1 MSAKDSIDLVAEKY
15 RADISLPETE
25 DYWEKITKGFIALK
39 TCCQDGA
46 FSSTTEVV
54 KIIKSFH
61 SALTHS
67 LLSERTRLC
76 LAALDLIESVASACD
91 SDFEP
96 LLPQFFPTL
105 MTLTGR
111 TNKLVIN
118 RTKSCLL
125 QLVESTHSPSVLPHF
140 ASYLQEKSATMRLI
154 SAECALAYMKCCNPP
169 DLEKESRAVEIENIL
184 RKTARDANA
193 DVRKVGRDIFGA
205 YKILLPDR
213 VDRFTAPLTPTMRKY
228 LDIKSTASQPVASSA
243 LSRVKSMS
251 ALSTAA
257 QEGKRPVAKHSR
269 TNSVATS
276 KAPERN
282 PPAPQPVVRP
292 ASSMAAT
299 RPTRP
304 QEAAKPA
311 VRPES
316 SRQALTASSKS
327 TTGPSRVLS
336 SSVAAS
342 KQPIGRARPAPAAP
356 QRTLSRPALASSTS
370 TTLASS
376 GPRRVPLPD
385 SSQSTGP
392 ALMQKK
398 PLSRPASQQSN
409 VATDAVGRPNSQQS
423 RPIRPTSK
431 PTSAPKPG
439 SSTQAS
445 RAMPPPK
452 TKADGS
458 ALGEPSKASR
468 PVKRLGEAA
477 EPAKRAANLGD
488 SSKTSRPVKRVP
500 EASTGAKETA
510 EPAKRPARTQGGLM
524 QPTASQLAK
533 VKALVIQKAA
543 KKPAAVPAKPSSRP
557 NPATA
562 STNVLN
568 KSTKA
573 NIARAGES
581 TKTAKTTKASPPVVP
596 EAVPLPPSPKV
607 EANTLP
613 EAVEAVA
620 ATVEENEAPIE
631 EDSEPAEEEEVEE
644 EEAVVSEPEDEV
656 VQEVE
661 YPAPAAIGLVVTDSD
676 KEPFELPNTPLNP
689 EIKSLGWNIQNA
701 KTPIS
706 QLLTSIQ
713 QGFEYSPASP
723 LSPPQ
728 SYLTGNNGETQPLSF
743 PLF

>member
-25 DYWEKITKGFIALK
+25 DYWEKIAKGFIALK

-111 TNKLVIN
+111 TNKLVIS

-125 QLVESTHSPSVLPHF
+125 QLVESTHSPLVLPHF
-140 ASYLQEKSATMRLI
+140 ASYLQEK
-154 SAECALAYMKCCNPP
+154 
-169 DLEKESRAVEIENIL
+169 
-184 RKTARDANA
+184 KTARDANA
-193 DVRKVGRDIFGA
+193 DVRKVGREIFGA

-228 LDIKSTASQPVASSA
+228 LDIKSTASQPAAGSA

-251 ALSTAA
+251 ALSTVA
-257 QEGKRPVAKHSR
+257 QEGKKPVAKHSR

-316 SRQALTASSKS
+316 SRQALAASSKPTS
-327 TTGPSRVLS
+327 GPSRVLS

-342 KQPIGRARPAPAAP
+342 KQPIGRARPAPTAP
-356 QRTLSRPALASSTS
+356 QRTLSRPTLASSTS

-409 VATDAVGRPNSQQS
+409 VAIDAIERPSSQQS

-431 PTSAPKPG
+431 PTGAPKPS

-468 PVKRLGEAA
+468 PVKRVGEASTGPSSTKEA
-477 EPAKRAANLGD
+477 TVPAKRPATFGD
-488 SSKTSRPVKRVP
+488 SSKTSRPVKRVA
-500 EASTGAKETA
+500 EASTAARETA

-557 NPATA
+557 NPTAA

-573 NIARAGES
+573 NIARGGES
-581 TKTAKTTKASPPVVP
+581 GKTAKAPPPVVP

-607 EANTLP
+607 EATALP
-613 EAVEAVA
+613 EAVEAAA
-620 ATVEENEAPIE
+620 ATVEENEAPN
-631 EDSEPAEEEEVEE
+631 EEEVEE
-644 EEAVVSEPEDEV
+644 EEAAVSEPEAEV

-661 YPAPAAIGLVVTDSD
+661 YPAPAAIGLVVTGSD
-676 KEPFELPNTPLNP
+676 NGPFELPNTPLNP

-713 QGFEYSPASP
+713 QGFEYSPTSP